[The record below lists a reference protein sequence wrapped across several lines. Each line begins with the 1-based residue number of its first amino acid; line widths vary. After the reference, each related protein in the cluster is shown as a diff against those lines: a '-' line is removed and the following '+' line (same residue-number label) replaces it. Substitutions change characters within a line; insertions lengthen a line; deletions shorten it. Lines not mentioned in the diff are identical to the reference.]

1 VITALKPQKELL
13 LVVGMMV
20 LKTSSFLIIFVF
32 PFNSIGQ
39 GSESEASMI
48 SEGYYVV
55 ATTNILVFRVAT

>member
-1 VITALKPQKELL
+1 
-13 LVVGMMV
+13 MV